1 MNDGVKNISALLK
14 IADSCSKRT
23 NCVVTIKAIGEGK
36 SLFFTKI
43 NFGFHLKAL
52 SANYKLVFTEFKNII

>member
-23 NCVVTIKAIGEGK
+23 NCVVTIKSAIFK
-36 SLFFTKI
+36 LIKI
-43 NFGFHLKAL
+43 HAQQT
-52 SANYKLVFTEFKNII
+52 AKNNVVHPQIAPLAVETHK